1 MEKPILS
8 GNNISVFFDKKEVIQ
23 NLSFKIKA
31 NEKIVFTG
39 ESGRG
44 KTTLLNA
51 LTGFVILTD
60 GEIFWGDKKLEP
72 KSIAE
77 IRNNIAWLPQ
87 ETALYFNNIHEII
100 YTPFTFKNNKA
111 NYPTTSNVNQ
121 LLTDFNLSP
130 DILKNEIDEI
140 SGGQKQRI
148 LLATALLLKK
158 PILIIDEPT
167 SNLDKKNKKR
177 VTDYVLSQKNLTVIA
192 ASHDPYWIEESD
204 RIISL

>member
-1 MEKPILS
+1 MEAPIIS
-8 GNNISVFFDKKEVIQ
+8 VNNISIVYDNKNIIS
-23 NLSFKIKA
+23 NLSFQL
-31 NEKIVFTG
+31 NRGEKVAITG

-51 LTGFVILTD
+51 LTGFVPLTN

-72 KSIAE
+72 ENITE
-77 IRNNIAWLPQ
+77 IRSNIAWLPQ
-87 ETALYFNNIHEII
+87 ETALYFNNISEII

-111 NYPTTSNVNQ
+111 NYPTTSMINQ
-121 LLTDFNLSP
+121 IFNEFNLSP
-130 DILKNEIDEI
+130 DIINNEIDEI

-167 SNLDKKNKKR
+167 SNLDENNKKR
-177 VTDYVLSQKNLTVIA
+177 ITDYVLSQKNLTVIA
-192 ASHDPYWIEESD
+192 ASHDPYWIEKSD

>member
-1 MEKPILS
+1 MEAPIIS
-8 GNNISVFFDKKEVIQ
+8 VNNISIVYNNKNIIY
-23 NLSFKIKA
+23 NLSFQL
-31 NEKIVFTG
+31 NRGEKVAITG

-51 LTGFVILTD
+51 ITGFVPLTN
-60 GEIFWGDKKLEP
+60 GEIFWSEKKLES
-72 KSIAE
+72 KNITE
-77 IRNNIAWLPQ
+77 IRSNIAWLPQ
-87 ETALYFNNIHEII
+87 ETALYFNNISEII
-100 YTPFTFKNNKA
+100 YTPFTFKSNKA
-111 NYPTTSNVNQ
+111 NYPTTLMINQ
-121 LLTDFNLSP
+121 IFSEFNLSP
-130 DILKNEIDEI
+130 DIINNEIDEI

-167 SNLDKKNKKR
+167 SNLDENNKKR
-177 VTDYVLSQKNLTVIA
+177 ITDYVLSQKNLTVIA